1 MSNINYKFILLGNP
15 GVGKSS
21 IFRYLSSGCF
31 KADTISTIGV
41 DKKTL
46 YYSYE
51 IEELQ
56 KKKKIK
62 RVKKDFTISL
72 FDTSGQERYR
82 AITRNYYK
90 SAEGILLLYDITN
103 RNSFESVESW
113 IEQIKSSISGKLQ
126 SDYLIILI
134 GNKLDLVKEN
144 IFERKVTEKEAKDI
158 CNKYDIIWGEEQS
171 IKNIKFEELNKLFER
186 YVKLVYN
193 IVGDKNKKK
202 QKEIKVDKYKKKRKC
217 I

>member
-62 RVKKDFTISL
+62 RVKNDFTISL

-144 IFERKVTEKEAKDI
+144 ISERKVTEKEAKDI

-171 IKNIKFEELNKLFER
+171 IKDIKFEELNKLFER

>member
-144 IFERKVTEKEAKDI
+144 ISERKVTEKEAKDI

>member
-56 KKKKIK
+56 NQVTK
-62 RVKKDFTISL
+62 L
-72 FDTSGQERYR
+72 EYERD
-82 AITRNYYK
+82 
-90 SAEGILLLYDITN
+90 E
-103 RNSFESVESW
+103 
-113 IEQIKSSISGKLQ
+113 
-126 SDYLIILI
+126 
-134 GNKLDLVKEN
+134 
-144 IFERKVTEKEAKDI
+144 
-158 CNKYDIIWGEEQS
+158 
-171 IKNIKFEELNKLFER
+171 IKNFEMR
-186 YVKLVYN
+186 
-193 IVGDKNKKK
+193 
-202 QKEIKVDKYKKKRKC
+202 
-217 I
+217 

>member
-103 RNSFESVESW
+103 RSSFESVESW

-144 IFERKVTEKEAKDI
+144 ISERKVTEKEAKDI

-171 IKNIKFEELNKLFER
+171 IKDIKFEELNKLFER

>member
-144 IFERKVTEKEAKDI
+144 ISERKVTEKEAKDI

-171 IKNIKFEELNKLFER
+171 IKDIKFEELNKLFER

>member
-1 MSNINYKFILLGNP
+1 MSNINYKFILLGNT

-56 KKKKIK
+56 KMKKIK

-103 RNSFESVESW
+103 RNSFESVESL

-144 IFERKVTEKEAKDI
+144 ITERKVTEKEAKDI

-171 IKNIKFEELNKLFER
+171 IKDIKFEELNKLFER

>member
-171 IKNIKFEELNKLFER
+171 IKDIKFEELNKLFER

>member
-72 FDTSGQERYR
+72 CDTSGQERYR

-144 IFERKVTEKEAKDI
+144 ISERKVTEKEAKDI

-171 IKNIKFEELNKLFER
+171 IKDIKFEELNKLFER

>member
-1 MSNINYKFILLGNP
+1 MSNINYKFILLGNT

-144 IFERKVTEKEAKDI
+144 ISERKVTEKEAKDI

>member
-144 IFERKVTEKEAKDI
+144 ISERKVTEKEAKDI

-171 IKNIKFEELNKLFER
+171 IKDIKFEELNKLFER

-193 IVGDKNKKK
+193 TVGDKNKKK

>member
-1 MSNINYKFILLGNP
+1 M
-15 GVGKSS
+15 
-21 IFRYLSSGCF
+21 
-31 KADTISTIGV
+31 
-41 DKKTL
+41 
-46 YYSYE
+46 
-51 IEELQ
+51 
-56 KKKKIK
+56 
-62 RVKKDFTISL
+62 
-72 FDTSGQERYR
+72 
-82 AITRNYYK
+82 
-90 SAEGILLLYDITN
+90 
-103 RNSFESVESW
+103 
-113 IEQIKSSISGKLQ
+113 Q

-144 IFERKVTEKEAKDI
+144 ISERKVTEKEAKDI

-171 IKNIKFEELNKLFER
+171 IKDIKFEELNKLFER

>member
-144 IFERKVTEKEAKDI
+144 ISERKVTEKEAKDL

-171 IKNIKFEELNKLFER
+171 IKDIKFEELNKLFER

-193 IVGDKNKKK
+193 TVGDKNKKK

>member
-144 IFERKVTEKEAKDI
+144 ITERKVTEKEAKDI

>member
-51 IEELQ
+51 IEELL

-144 IFERKVTEKEAKDI
+144 ISERKVTEKEAKDI

-171 IKNIKFEELNKLFER
+171 IKDIKFEELNKLFER

>member
-103 RNSFESVESW
+103 RSSFESVESW

-144 IFERKVTEKEAKDI
+144 ITERKVTEKEAKDI

>member
-126 SDYLIILI
+126 SDYLILLI

-144 IFERKVTEKEAKDI
+144 ISERKVTEKEAKDI

-171 IKNIKFEELNKLFER
+171 IKDIKFEELNKLFER

-193 IVGDKNKKK
+193 TVGDKNKKK

>member
-51 IEELQ
+51 IEELL

-144 IFERKVTEKEAKDI
+144 ITERKVTEKEAKDI

-171 IKNIKFEELNKLFER
+171 IKDIKFEELNKLFER

>member
-1 MSNINYKFILLGNP
+1 MSNINYKFILLGNT

-144 IFERKVTEKEAKDI
+144 ISERKVTEKEAKDI

-171 IKNIKFEELNKLFER
+171 IKDIKFEELNKLFER

>member
-1 MSNINYKFILLGNP
+1 MSNINYKFILLWNT

-144 IFERKVTEKEAKDI
+144 ISERKVTEKEAKDI

>member
-1 MSNINYKFILLGNP
+1 MSNINYKFILFGNT

-103 RNSFESVESW
+103 RSSFESVESW

-144 IFERKVTEKEAKDI
+144 ITERKVTEKEAKDI

-171 IKNIKFEELNKLFER
+171 IKDIKFEELNKLFER